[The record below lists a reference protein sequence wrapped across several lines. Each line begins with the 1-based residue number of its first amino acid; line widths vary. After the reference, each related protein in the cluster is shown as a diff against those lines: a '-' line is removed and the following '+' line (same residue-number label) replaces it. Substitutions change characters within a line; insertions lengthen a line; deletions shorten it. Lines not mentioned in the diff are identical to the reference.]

1 MDPVAQT
8 RTTWQDKVRRVLE
21 ERRISVRRLA
31 QMMGR
36 EERTV
41 RQWIR
46 EEARPIGEMGVV
58 AQIAAA
64 LGLEADSL
72 TDGRDAPA
80 RPAPAGKPG
89 EIQELANLVP
99 AKFRRLAFA
108 LADPETAEY
117 LLAQLDLYDRA
128 RRRARPTQA

>member
-1 MDPVAQT
+1 MPEAPV
-8 RTTWQDKVRRVLE
+8 TWQAKVRRVLE

-46 EEARPIGEMGVV
+46 EEARPIGEMAAV
-58 AQIAAA
+58 AQIASA
-64 LGLEADSL
+64 LGLDADSL
-72 TDGRDAPA
+72 TDGRDSAP
-80 RPAPAGKPG
+80 RPAASKPT
-89 EIQELANLVP
+89 EVQELAKLVP

-108 LADPETAEY
+108 LADPETAEW
-117 LLAQLDLYDRA
+117 LLAQLDLYERA
-128 RRRARPTQA
+128 HRRSRGGRG